1 MIKQKQLYRHRPEQ
15 GEIGD
20 CHRTAIA
27 CLLDLRPE
35 DVPHFGE
42 MNWDHESRA
51 FREPGHFN
59 EDVALYL
66 AGQGLARVDVVYGGG
81 DLEGVLNMQAHLNPD
96 AYYLLGG
103 ESRTG
108 VNHTVIG
115 QGGAIVWDP
124 SLDDS
129 GIVGPCKPDGY
140 YWITYL
146 VPLRLVEKA
155 A

>member
-1 MIKQKQLYRHRPEQ
+1 VKAQKQLFRHRPHL

-27 CLLDLRPE
+27 CLLDLDPQE
-35 DVPHFGE
+35 VPHFGE
-42 MNWDHESRA
+42 MDWDFEQQR
-51 FREPGHFN
+51 FRENGDFHRHVS
-59 EDVALYL
+59 DWLRTR
-66 AGQGLARVDVVYGGG
+66 GLATVDSVYSCTLEELLTHLGRV
-81 DLEGVLNMQAHLNPD
+81 NPN

-115 QGGAIVWDP
+115 CGGEIVWDP
-124 SLDDS
+124 
-129 GIVGPCKPDGY
+129 GIDNPGIIGPTKPDGL
-140 YWITYL
+140 YWVTYL
-146 VPLRLVEKA
+146 VPLSLMREA

>member
-1 MIKQKQLYRHRPEQ
+1 MKPQKQLFRHRPAA

-27 CLLDLRPE
+27 CLLDLDPQE
-35 DVPHFGE
+35 VPHFGE
-42 MNWDHESRA
+42 MVWDEQDQC
-51 FREPGHFN
+51 FRENGDFHRYVK
-59 EDVALYL
+59 EWL
-66 AGQGLARVDVVYGGG
+66 ATRGLGTVDAVYSCG
-81 DLEGVLNMQAHLNPD
+81 LQELQAHLAQVNPH

-115 QGGAIVWDP
+115 CGGEIVWDP
-124 SLDDS
+124 SLDDA
-129 GIVGPCKPDGY
+129 GIVGPTKPDGLF
-140 YWITYL
+140 WVTYL
-146 VPLRLVEKA
+146 VPLSQIREA